1 MITVR
6 IEAQVQWRSFR
17 SASGEWIAIC
27 DPFGLTIESSTWA
40 ELMEDIAHAL
50 NAMFRDLLRSNK
62 LNQFL
67 QTRGWQPLGKIN
79 MRPADVRFDIP
90 FTVTPRGPVTGDS
103 AVPLH

>member
-1 MITVR
+1 MTIVR
-6 IEAQVQWRSFR
+6 IETQVQWRSFR
-17 SASGEWIAIC
+17 SKSGEWIAIC
-27 DPFGLTIESSTWA
+27 DPLGLTLEASTWA
-40 ELMEDIAHAL
+40 ELMEDIADAL

-67 QTRGWQPLGKIN
+67 QSRGWQPLAKIN

-90 FTVTPRGPVTGDS
+90 FTVTPRGRVTGDS